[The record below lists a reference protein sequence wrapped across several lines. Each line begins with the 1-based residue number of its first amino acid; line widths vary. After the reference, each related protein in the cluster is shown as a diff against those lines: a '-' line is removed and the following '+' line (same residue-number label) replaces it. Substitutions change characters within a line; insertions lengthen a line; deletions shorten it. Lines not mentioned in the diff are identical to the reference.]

1 MREPAVECIER
12 TIRRIKADPFRAAAF
27 GAKQPFACFS
37 LRAEDDIYGVEN
49 LPAIGRCD
57 CPKDFAL
64 ASASALEQA
73 HQCSLR
79 DRVEVEI
86 EPHYR
91 SRRIRGDRKR
101 LLRNRKYRKDVTV
114 RMIVRRWTRT
124 AVTRLSE
131 VRPRLKSFRWEFASL
146 RIACIERQFGR
157 SDRDVHDQPVPKA
170 AAGRSVGVIAGYGEA
185 FRSAWR
191 ARPRQMRRLIA
202 SRATEAEIFREY
214 VSFGQVVAVAKAL
227 AAEFKGH
234 RVNPRMVRAS
244 GVKLFSHDLVAE
256 DNLRH
261 LVPSGTGFKDIN
273 QANRTAGLVQ
283 CLTDQHA

>member
-1 MREPAVECIER
+1 MARVRPLLAR
-12 TIRRIKADPFRAAAF
+12 S
-27 GAKQPFACFS
+27 GHS
-37 LRAEDDIYGVEN
+37 LVSRLGPCTEDDIYGVEN

-131 VRPRLKSFRWEFASL
+131 VRPRLKSSRWELAGL
-146 RIACIERQFGR
+146 RVARIERQFGR
-157 SDRDVHDQPVPKA
+157 GGRYVDDEPVPKA
-170 AAGRSVGVIAGYGEA
+170 ATGRRVRLVASYGEA
-185 FRSAWR
+185 FRFARR
-191 ARPRQMRRLIA
+191 A
-202 SRATEAEIFREY
+202 
-214 VSFGQVVAVAKAL
+214 
-227 AAEFKGH
+227 
-234 RVNPRMVRAS
+234 
-244 GVKLFSHDLVAE
+244 
-256 DNLRH
+256 
-261 LVPSGTGFKDIN
+261 
-273 QANRTAGLVQ
+273 
-283 CLTDQHA
+283 